1 MDDGDHTPSITL
13 NPAQEHVLTQLGAKP
28 MERPE
33 FSIEVQQLLKRR
45 LEETAQIFSD
55 DIPPN
60 EVLFINKHQ
69 LTQIMGCE
77 KRHLAEKDEKFEWSI
92 PTARG
97 TLSHKA
103 IELSVFWHGP
113 KDPLTLT
120 EEALSKASQGT
131 DGLGSWLRELSE
143 GDSAQLCGDV
153 NARVGSFLE
162 TWPPLQKRWRPM
174 LETPIRVELA
184 QGRVVLSGKVDLTL
198 GHADGNAAGKVIV
211 DFKTGKFTPSHRDD
225 LRFYALLDTIRI
237 GIPPRLVASYYL
249 DRGEFSP
256 EEITPNV
263 LESCVARVTD
273 GITRLAEIRFKG
285 REATIQTGPACRWC
299 AISDTCDEGQRYLK
313 LDKELNDVI

>member
-1 MDDGDHTPSITL
+1 MDDEDPIPSIIL

-28 MERPE
+28 KERPE
-33 FSIEVQQLLKRR
+33 VSIEVQKNLRRR
-45 LEETAQIFSD
+45 LEETAQIFSA
-55 DIPPN
+55 DIPHG

-77 KRHLAEKDEKFEWSI
+77 KKYLAESNEKFEWSI

-120 EEALSKASQGT
+120 EEALSKASEGT
-131 DGLGSWLRELSE
+131 DGLGLWLRELSQ
-143 GDSAQLCGDV
+143 GDLAQLRGDV

-198 GHADGNAAGKVIV
+198 GHADGNASGKVIV

-225 LRFYALLDTIRI
+225 LRFYALLDTVRI

-256 EEITPNV
+256 EKITPNV

-285 REATIQTGPACRWC
+285 REATVQTGPACRWC
-299 AISDTCDEGQRYLK
+299 TISDTCDEGQQFLK
-313 LDKELNDVI
+313 LDTELNDVI